1 MLRKLMMNGQKGLKK
16 DLELLFTIRT
26 PSNECAQLKQ
36 QLDDMEK
43 TQVPLEEV
51 SAETNDDQKEQKPGV
66 EASKDILEKN
76 LKELDETKG
85 LKEEIKHLQHH
96 NLTAPKNKVE
106 VFSDSFFQIC
116 RPEEMFRQRY

>member
-1 MLRKLMMNGQKGLKK
+1 MNGQKGLKNS
-16 DLELLFTIRT
+16 ELLFTIRT

-66 EASKDILEKN
+66 EASKDILEKF
-76 LKELDETKG
+76 KR
-85 LKEEIKHLQHH
+85 
-96 NLTAPKNKVE
+96 A
-106 VFSDSFFQIC
+106 
-116 RPEEMFRQRY
+116 R